1 MNPPPKDYE
10 VGYGRPPKRTRWKKG
25 QSGNPPNRRRSARAR
40 STVEMIE
47 RLFLKPVE
55 ITLYG
60 EPKKVPTLEA
70 IVRLISQKALSGDR
84 RALAAQMKFQE
95 FAAKY
100 RERKV
105 QIIFVESEY
114 TKAVAAR
121 PSKGEKDDE

>member
-1 MNPPPKDYE
+1 MNPPPEDYD
-10 VGYGRPPKRTRWKKG
+10 VGYGRTPKRTRWKKG
-25 QSGNPPNRRRSARAR
+25 QSGYSNRRRSARNR

-47 RLFLKPVE
+47 QLFFKPVE

-60 EPKKVPTLEA
+60 QTKKVPTLEV
-70 IVRLISQKALSGDR
+70 IIRLISQKALSGDR
-84 RALAAQMKFQE
+84 RALAAQMKYQE

-114 TKAVAAR
+114 TKAVAAQ
-121 PSKGEKDDE
+121 PSVTDKDNE

>member
-25 QSGNPPNRRRSARAR
+25 QPGNPNRSRSARDR

-47 RLFLKPVE
+47 RLFFKPVE

-60 EPKKVPTLEA
+60 ATKKVSTLEA
-70 IVRLISQKALSGDR
+70 IVRLISQKAISGDR
-84 RALAAQMKFQE
+84 RALAAQMKYQE
-95 FAAKY
+95 FAAKH

-105 QIIFVESEY
+105 QIIFVENEY
-114 TKAVAAR
+114 TKAVAAQ
-121 PSKGEKDDE
+121 PSKTENHNE

>member
-1 MNPPPKDYE
+1 MNSPPKDYE

-25 QSGNPPNRRRSARAR
+25 QSGKSNRRRSARNR

-47 RLFLKPVE
+47 RLFLKLVE

-84 RALAAQMKFQE
+84 RALAAQMKYQE

>member
-1 MNPPPKDYE
+1 MTPPPKDYE
-10 VGYGRPPKRTRWKKG
+10 VGYGRTPKGTRWKRG
-25 QSGNPPNRRRSARAR
+25 QSGYSNRRRSGRNRNA
-40 STVEMIE
+40 VEMIE

-60 EPKKVPTLEA
+60 ASRKVSTLEA
-70 IVRLISQKALSGDR
+70 IVRLISQKAISGDR
-84 RALAAQMKFQE
+84 QALAAQMKYQE

-114 TKAVAAR
+114 TQAVAAQ
-121 PSKGEKDDE
+121 PSKTENNNE

>member
-1 MNPPPKDYE
+1 MNPSPKDYE
-10 VGYGRPPKRTRWKKG
+10 VGYGRPPKETQWKKG
-25 QSGNPPNRRRSARAR
+25 QSGNSNPRRSARDR

-47 RLFLKPVE
+47 RLFLKPIE

-60 EPKKVPTLEA
+60 KTKKVPTLEV

-84 RALAAQMKFQE
+84 RALAAQMKYQE
-95 FAAKY
+95 FAARY

-105 QIIFVESEY
+105 QIIFVDSEY

-121 PSKGEKDDE
+121 PSIAEKDDE